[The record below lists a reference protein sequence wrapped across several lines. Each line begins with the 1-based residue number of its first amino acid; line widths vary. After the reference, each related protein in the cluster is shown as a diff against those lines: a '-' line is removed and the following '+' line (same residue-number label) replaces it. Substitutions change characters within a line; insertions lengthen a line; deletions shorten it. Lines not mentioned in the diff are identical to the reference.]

1 MLNGIVG
8 WFGSADKFRRGLE
21 IAVLISGIVLLVVIG
36 WITSRVADSNARADI
51 AQILGPIVAFALL
64 AIALAVTATLVD
76 RNERRHELD
85 VAKAGVATVAGS
97 AVVPTKPWRGSA
109 FAGLAILAFSLSLI
123 SSSQLGRLRS
133 TTDFVLRDKHNVP
146 QCAAWACDD
155 VERTLLTNKCKYSA
169 HDESIDPHE
178 DTPDSEIA
186 KLDAAYGA
194 WVAGGRNG
202 VPPKRYTYG
211 HDCFVY
217 VHQCAAKLLAPT
229 AATTNDEVA
238 IDLSVSCPDAPPQRM
253 PLVDAHY
260 FAEPYESPPARL
272 PEVVPDK
279 GPAVHNSFAQA
290 KTLTQNART
299 WRWFVRYP
307 SGQQPLDIKLTFLGD
322 TMVIPYK
329 RINVSEPTTI
339 AGLQQYTT
347 AIGGLLGALVGLFGT
362 IGSLLKGIRGHSS
375 TVVTTPPADA
385 ATDPPDQS

>member
-21 IAVLISGIVLLVVIG
+21 IAVLLSGIVLLVFIG
-36 WITSRVADSNARADI
+36 WITLRVAGSNARSDI
-51 AQILGPIVAFALL
+51 AQILAPIVSFALL
-64 AIALAVTATLVD
+64 AIGLAVTAAVVD
-76 RNERRHELD
+76 RNERRHELE
-85 VAKAGVATVAGS
+85 VATAGTPAGGAP

-133 TTDFVLRDKHNVP
+133 STDFMLRDKHNVP
-146 QCAAWACDD
+146 QCMAWACDD
-155 VERTLLTNKCKYSA
+155 VERGFLTNKCKYSA

-186 KLDAAYGA
+186 KLDAAYRT
-194 WVAGGRNG
+194 WVDQGRIG
-202 VPPKRYTYG
+202 TPPKRYTYG

-229 AATTNDEVA
+229 SATTNDQVA

-260 FAEPYESPPARL
+260 FGEPSGSPPP
-272 PEVVPDK
+272 PEVIPDK
-279 GPAVHNSFAQA
+279 GPTVHNSFASA
-290 KTLTQNART
+290 KTLMQNART

-375 TVVTTPPADA
+375 TVVTTTPADA
-385 ATDPPDQS
+385 AADTPPEQS